1 MKRVADANSIARR
14 TMRHVGDVADDRP
27 RVPQRRICT
36 GQRAWPRW
44 CSEWP
49 CEGLRPRF
57 RDDCDGMLWWLSN
70 RSQAAANFA
79 KHYLLTHAAVAYN
92 IHGKRVTVS
101 ASGLTKVYAGAASA
115 AYFGVPNSDP
125 RHPVIFGI
133 GRYGVVY
140 ADAPDIAQ
148 HGGAVFQDFSI
159 PILVVLPGLH

>member
-1 MKRVADANSIARR
+1 
-14 TMRHVGDVADDRP
+14 
-27 RVPQRRICT
+27 
-36 GQRAWPRW
+36 
-44 CSEWP
+44 
-49 CEGLRPRF
+49 
-57 RDDCDGMLWWLSN
+57 MLWWLSN

-133 GRYGVVY
+133 VQYGVVY

-148 HGGAVFQDFSI
+148 HGGAVFQDLSI